1 MYYNKVSESQKH
13 KILGRLLL
21 IKRGRW
27 LKKMNYTDLI
37 VKIINDMIDEQG
49 GETQIKRN
57 ELACKIGCVPS
68 QINYVISSRF
78 TKEQGYIVE
87 SRRGD
92 GGFVKIVKLN
102 VSNKS
107 LILHIINSI
116 GTSIDEYSVRAIVS
130 NLVNDEVI
138 TLLEGKVILS
148 ATAQNNFTN
157 IMDIYKDI
165 IRCNIFKSIL
175 LNYVK

>member
-1 MYYNKVSESQKH
+1 MTSNITKW
-13 KILGRLLL
+13 
-21 IKRGRW
+21 RG
-27 LKKMNYTDLI
+27 LSKMNYTDLI
-37 VKIINDMIDEQG
+37 VKIINDMLEEQG
-49 GETQIKRN
+49 GQTQIKRN
-57 ELACKIGCVPS
+57 ELAYKIGCVPS
-68 QINYVISSRF
+68 QINYAISSRF

-116 GTSIDEYSVRAIVS
+116 GNSIDEYSVRAIVS
-130 NLVNDEVI
+130 NLVNDKI
-138 TLLEGKVILS
+138 LTLLEGKVILS
-148 ATAQNNFTN
+148 ATTQNNFN
-157 IMDIYKDI
+157 MIEDVYRDI

-175 LNYVK
+175 LNYVN